1 MSVPTSI
8 PRGARYRILCDRVF
22 DPESQ
27 QCAALQIDVSNG
39 TIESVA
45 PLTESSLNE
54 SSLSETVGELFD
66 LRGQTLIPPL
76 VDTHVHVYLDAWPL
90 DPKQREMPGSGEPEK
105 ERAAALGRM
114 KQALLAGVGAIRDL
128 GDPHGVNLDAADDAA
143 SLTELPH
150 VVTAGAGLFREGR
163 YGRFLGRP
171 VADGEALL
179 TGARQAAEDPR
190 VDVVKLIMTG
200 IVNFK
205 KAMVTGVPQFTLEE
219 CESAVQIAHEAGKPV
234 AAHCSGDAG
243 VRVAVEAGVDF
254 IEHGYFMSRET
265 MDLLIERALVW
276 TPTIIPVH
284 AQWNHSDCCG
294 WDAETRDRMEGILA
308 DHAELVRYA
317 HAAGARILAG
327 SDAGASGVGHGGG
340 LWSELRLLEQA
351 GLSAPRLLR
360 MATLDAARCLGLD
373 DVVGRI
379 RPGMSADMVAFAG
392 RVDEDLAHL
401 ESITW
406 AMRAGRV
413 LKAERPWLE
422 SDPQAETYGTAE
434 SIVAVGEKGVRS
446 L

>member
-1 MSVPTSI
+1 MSVLTSI

-27 QCAALQIDVSNG
+27 QCAALQIDVSDE
-39 TIESVA
+39 TITAVA
-45 PLTESSLNE
+45 PLTDASLTEASLNKAD
-54 SSLSETVGELFD
+54 LSEAGEDVFD

-76 VDTHVHVYLDAWPL
+76 VDTHVHVYLDPWPL
-90 DPKQREMPGSGEPEK
+90 DPQQREMPGSGEPEK

-150 VVTAGAGLFREGR
+150 VVAAGAGLFREGR

-171 VADGEALL
+171 VAEGETLL
-179 TGARQAAEDPR
+179 DAATRAAEDPR

-219 CESAVQIAHEAGKPV
+219 CESAVQTAHDVGKPV

-243 VRVAVEAGVDF
+243 VRVAVEADVDF

-265 MDLLIERALVW
+265 MDLLIERDLAW

-294 WDAETRDRMEGILA
+294 WDTETRDKMEGILA

-317 HAAGARILAG
+317 DAAGARILAG

-379 RPGMSADMVAFAG
+379 RPGLSADMTAFSG

-406 AMRAGRV
+406 VIRAGRV
-413 LKAERPWLE
+413 LEAERPWLE
-422 SDPQAETYGTAE
+422 SDSQAETYGVSPTVD
-434 SIVAVGEKGVRS
+434 SAV
-446 L
+446 